1 MSSSSAL
8 RAAAAVFAAA
18 VVATTS
24 PAVASAQSGGDTPAL
39 SPEQIAQA
47 LGPGG
52 DPAAATQGILS
63 LAEAAEADEATL
75 WVQVLV
81 IMERVERDA
90 GALAVRAAA
99 LAAVGSGSAGAEMIV
114 QALPELSAED
124 WPVFL
129 AFAAVLAEAEEPL
142 RAAEL
147 RERFLQEHPDA
158 PQRPEI
164 ALRHA
169 RWLVSIDARRA
180 EGVRL
185 LEDLIVEVP
194 NHPLAPE
201 ARRVYQMYRAGL
213 D

>member
-1 MSSSSAL
+1 MGIPRPPPRGSC
-8 RAAAAVFAAA
+8 R
-18 VVATTS
+18 S
-24 PAVASAQSGGDTPAL
+24 P
-39 SPEQIAQA
+39 
-47 LGPGG
+47 
-52 DPAAATQGILS
+52 
-63 LAEAAEADEATL
+63 EAAEADEATL

-164 ALRHA
+164 AFRHA